1 MLVNAYTDAI
11 NDPGLIPNVEATWDT
26 YVKSKCSEA
35 KVKALEIYDGVMTGV
50 MPSRMPCG
58 GEEIL
63 KKKNEKAQHASMEAF
78 EEETAELI
86 STIIDKEWRQ
96 LSVS

>member
-26 YVKSKCSEA
+26 YVKTKCSEA
-35 KVKALEIYDGVMTGV
+35 KEKALEIYDGVMTGV
-50 MPSRMPCG
+50 MPSRMPCD
-58 GEEIL
+58 GEDIL
-63 KKKNEKAQHASMEAF
+63 ENHEKAQRASMEAF

>member
-26 YVKSKCSEA
+26 YVKTKCSEA

-50 MPSRMPCG
+50 MPSRMPCD
-58 GEEIL
+58 GEKIL
-63 KKKNEKAQHASMEAF
+63 RNHEKAQHASMEAF